1 MDILKI
7 EIKFT
12 DEDRERIEKLSEL
25 IRKNNELLEQEQ
37 LRKRIFYDTSIGDS
51 R

>member
-1 MDILKI
+1 MDNIKI

-12 DEDRERIEKLSEL
+12 DEDRERLEKLTEL
-25 IRKNNELLEQEQ
+25 IKKNNELLEN
-37 LRKRIFYDTSIGDS
+37 KRVFYDTSIGDS